1 MKRISVILPYLFYAS
16 LAVSACSV
24 HTFQPTEGDRTSQEA
39 NPAIVQVGKRNFW
52 EVNAA
57 MATVAG
63 MSPEDHL
70 AVIAGTSRSAGAS
83 GASAGTSRSAGEIEK
98 IKKAW
103 DEVST
108 MMARKNNLD
117 GCDPGTQVA
126 VFRLA
131 TAHCQSLIF
140 DETAWGK
147 FAEQNF
153 GDEEIDISKLSKSA
167 VAAVMLDS
175 LQTGS
180 RLSQQ
185 QREKSLATIVN
196 YLDDTVTGD
205 SVSKEALFDVC
216 TMVLGSAATMLN

>member
-1 MKRISVILPYLFYAS
+1 MKKISMILPYLFYAS

-70 AVIAGTSRSAGAS
+70 AVTAGTSRSAGSPGIPAN
-83 GASAGTSRSAGEIEK
+83 TQRVK
-98 IKKAW
+98 TAW

-117 GCDPGTQVA
+117 GCDPGTQVG

-131 TAHCQSLIF
+131 TAHCERLIF
-140 DETAWGK
+140 DETVWRN

-153 GDEEIDISKLSKSA
+153 GDGEIDTNKLSKSH
-167 VAAVMLDS
+167 VAAIMLDS

-185 QREKSLATIVN
+185 QREKSITTIVN
-196 YLDDTVTGD
+196 YLDDTTTGD
-205 SVSKEALFDVC
+205 GVSKEALFDVC

>member
-1 MKRISVILPYLFYAS
+1 
-16 LAVSACSV
+16 
-24 HTFQPTEGDRTSQEA
+24 
-39 NPAIVQVGKRNFW
+39 
-52 EVNAA
+52 
-57 MATVAG
+57 
-63 MSPEDHL
+63 
-70 AVIAGTSRSAGAS
+70 
-83 GASAGTSRSAGEIEK
+83 
-98 IKKAW
+98 
-103 DEVST
+103 

>member
-1 MKRISVILPYLFYAS
+1 MKKISVILPYLFYAS
-16 LAVSACSV
+16 LAVTACSV